1 MNPANSTDV
10 RKKQWRKVIWILPTC
25 TVPLPRHTSFQPRN
39 CLHSITVVH
48 RLRFSTD
55 SFIFDTNSPLFVDN
69 KKKKLLIVSPP
80 QRLDSSNSFQIT
92 QIIVNW
98 RLTWA
103 RRAHEENWFS
113 STFFPSSFAGK
124 SDFRFSTKS
133 LSRVKWFMNELG
145 SLFSCFVSFRLPLNG
160 ICRDES

>member
-1 MNPANSTDV
+1 MAKSHLNSIFLHSFLARHTTF
-10 RKKQWRKVIWILPTC
+10 IPGLSSFHHCCSPTTILPRFIH
-25 TVPLPRHTSFQPRN
+25 LRHNFLIVCWQE
-39 CLHSITVVH
+39 
-48 RLRFSTD
+48 
-55 SFIFDTNSPLFVDN
+55 
-69 KKKKLLIVSPP
+69 KKLLIVSSP
-80 QRLDSSNSFQIT
+80 QRLDASNSFQIT

-103 RRAHEENWFS
+103 RRAHGENWFS
-113 STFFPSSFAGK
+113 STFLPSSFAGK

-133 LSRVKWFMNELG
+133 LSRIKWFMNELG